1 MPHNSNN
8 TYTKANHTE
17 DMPPRRKS
25 TDQHELVERP
35 SRKRPLPADDPYEI
49 PDEDDAIPS
58 AKRQRRQSQD
68 GGTPSKGNATPR
80 KQADFL
86 HSDLASVPEEPESLT
101 EQTPSKKRLGRPP
114 KALIGG
120 TPRGKPSTPSAL
132 RNSLVD
138 DTPLKLRG
146 LNGVDTPSRRGIA
159 DRSARRKSARALI
172 DRVLEGA
179 VSDDED
185 EEQQIAREI
194 YESSEEEE
202 EENTQQQE
210 NLADEEADLAAT
222 TPSKTGRG
230 RGGGRRRGRGGRP
243 PGSATAR
250 RKKSPTPP
258 RDLPPHE
265 QYFYQNK
272 PGSNKTSNNT
282 LSSLDLLTHEEYF
295 SLLRDEPGLQKDPHE
310 EQIQTLQSHH
320 IASFPQWAFEL
331 SQGFS
336 VCLYGYGSKRRL
348 LHQFAEYL
356 SSSFSSSS
364 SEEQNNKIIIIN
376 GHHRTLTIRE
386 ILTTIA
392 LAVGGPTFRLPSGNP
407 LAMIQNLFSLL
418 SSSSSSSSPTPP
430 SGSPKIT
437 LLFSSLDS
445 PLSPTLRK
453 PATQSLLAHLSS
465 HPLISLACTVDTPD
479 FPLLWDSS
487 LRSSFNFAFHD
498 CTTFA
503 PFSGPVGPVGSETK
517 TDEMD
522 VISEVHELLGRMGK
536 RAGGKEGVAFVLR
549 SLPENARK
557 LFGLIVGEV
566 LVAFEEGGGSAGEFG
581 GGESPGVEYRMLY
594 NKAVEEFICSSE
606 MAFRTLLK
614 EYVLFSSYFLCYLA
628 YVLDNS

>member
-1 MPHNSNN
+1 
-8 TYTKANHTE
+8 
-17 DMPPRRKS
+17 MPPRRKS

-35 SRKRPLPADDPYEI
+35 SRKRPLPADPYEV

-68 GGTPSKGNATPR
+68 GGTPSKRNATPR
-80 KQADFL
+80 KQVDFL
-86 HSDLASVPEEPESLT
+86 QRDLVSVPEEPELPT
-101 EQTPSKKRLGRPP
+101 EQTPSKKRIGRPP
-114 KALIGG
+114 KALTGG
-120 TPRGKPSTPSAL
+120 TPSGKPSTPSAL
-132 RNSLVD
+132 RKKQVD
-138 DTPLKLRG
+138 ETPIKLRG

-194 YESSEEEE
+194 YESSDEEEE
-202 EENTQQQE
+202 DEIPQE
-210 NLADEEADLAAT
+210 NLADQEAELAAT

-230 RGGGRRRGRGGRP
+230 RGRGGRT
-243 PGSATAR
+243 PGSTTR

-295 SLLRDEPGLQKDPHE
+295 SLLREDAQKDPHE
-310 EQIQTLQSHH
+310 EQIQALQSHH
-320 IASFPQWAFEL
+320 AASFLQWAFEL

-356 SSSFSSSS
+356 FSSSS
-364 SEEQNNKIIIIN
+364 SSETNINNNKIIMIN
-376 GHHRTLTIRE
+376 GHTRTLTIRE
-386 ILTTIA
+386 ILTTISA
-392 LAVGGPTFRLPSGNP
+392 AIDPTFRLPSGNP
-407 LAMIQNLFSLL
+407 LAMIQNLFTLL
-418 SSSSSSSSPTPP
+418 SSAPKT
-430 SGSPKIT
+430 KIT
-437 LLFSSLDS
+437 LLLTSLDS
-445 PLSPTLRK
+445 PLCPTLRK
-453 PATQSLLAHLSS
+453 PQTQSLLAHLSS
-465 HPLISLACTVDTPD
+465 HPSISLACTVDTPD

-503 PFSGPVGPVGSETK
+503 PHSKEL
-517 TDEMD
+517 D
-522 VISEVHELLGRMGK
+522 VVDEVHELLGRMGK

-566 LVAFEEGGGSAGEFG
+566 LVAFEDGQSGGGGEFVEGGGGEG
-581 GGESPGVEYRMLY
+581 PGVEYRMLY

-614 EYVLFSSYFLCYLA
+614 EFHDHQIITSHKDSIGTEYLS
-628 YVLDNS
+628 LPFRKEELESILEELMS

>member
-1 MPHNSNN
+1 
-8 TYTKANHTE
+8 
-17 DMPPRRKS
+17 MPPRRKS
-25 TDQHELVERP
+25 TDQHDLVERP
-35 SRKRPLPADDPYEI
+35 SRKRPLPADPYEV

-58 AKRQRRQSQD
+58 AKRQRRQSED
-68 GGTPSKGNATPR
+68 GGTPSKRNATPR
-80 KQADFL
+80 KQVDFL
-86 HSDLASVPEEPESLT
+86 QHDLASVPEEPESPT
-101 EQTPSKKRLGRPP
+101 EQTPSKKRIGRPP
-114 KALIGG
+114 KARTGG
-120 TPRGKPSTPSAL
+120 TPSGKPSTPSAL
-132 RNSLVD
+132 RKKQVD
-138 DTPLKLRG
+138 ETPIKLKG
-146 LNGVDTPSRRGIA
+146 INGVDTPGRRGIA

-202 EENTQQQE
+202 EGDTQPE
-210 NLADEEADLAAT
+210 NLADQEAELAAA

-230 RGGGRRRGRGGRP
+230 RGRGGRP
-243 PGSATAR
+243 PGSAR

-295 SLLRDEPGLQKDPHE
+295 SLLRNLGQDPHE
-310 EQIQTLQSHH
+310 KHIKALQSQHA
-320 IASFPQWAFEL
+320 ASFPQWAFEL

-356 SSSFSSSS
+356 FTSGG
-364 SEEQNNKIIIIN
+364 NDTNKTIIMIN
-376 GHHRTLTIRE
+376 GHTRTLTFRE
-386 ILTTIA
+386 ILTTISA
-392 LAVGGPTFRLPSGNP
+392 AIDPTFRLPSGNP
-407 LAMIQNLFSLL
+407 LAMIQNLFTLL
-418 SSSSSSSSPTPP
+418 SS
-430 SGSPKIT
+430 
-437 LLFSSLDS
+437 F
-445 PLSPTLRK
+445 
-453 PATQSLLAHLSS
+453 
-465 HPLISLACTVDTPD
+465 
-479 FPLLWDSS
+479 SS

-498 CTTFA
+498 CTTFVNH
-503 PFSGPVGPVGSETK
+503 SKEL
-517 TDEMD
+517 D
-522 VISEVHELLGRMGK
+522 VVDEVHELLGRMGK

-566 LVAFEEGGGSAGEFG
+566 LVALEDGGGGGTSGAGEFAA
-581 GGESPGVEYRMLY
+581 GGEGPGVEYRMLY

-614 EYVLFSSYFLCYLA
+614 EFHDHQIITSHKDSIGTEYLS
-628 YVLDNS
+628 LPFRKEELESILEELMS